1 MGHRWLDW
9 DGNAKNSIA
18 AVHIPSSVAQAVLTR
33 RLTFYKGPAMR
44 CNYSKVAEP
53 KGSQPIERIMHI
65 CFVKFNI
72 RFRKVFPVKL
82 ILNLDSIDFEKPN
95 ERTGESERMVWEEG
109 GGGGW
114 RRYISTS
121 KPCSSFRPV
130 VLPPCHNS

>member
-82 ILNLDSIDFEKPN
+82 ILNLDSIDFEKP
-95 ERTGESERMVWEEG
+95 RTNVPARARVVGVWWG
-109 GGGGW
+109 GVD
-114 RRYISTS
+114 II
-121 KPCSSFRPV
+121 V
-130 VLPPCHNS
+130 NALLVLQTGRTATM